1 MATKKNAKTAAQ
13 HIDKRETF
21 VSIQQSISDNDM
33 SMEDKLRTL
42 YEIQKTDS
50 KIDQIDLLRGEL
62 PEEVK
67 DIEDEIE
74 GLNTRISHLKEDI
87 QTQDKV
93 VDSYKKAIEESKAKS
108 AKYEEQQKNVQ
119 NNREFESLNKELEFQ
134 DLERQSLDKK
144 IHESTAIIADW
155 KASLDDTKTNL
166 AGRKT
171 DLINKNKE
179 LATITEE
186 TSKEKAALQK
196 HVDELSAQLDERM
209 ISAYHRV
216 RDNAKNRL
224 AVVTVKREACGG
236 CFNKI
241 PPQKRIE
248 IEQSKKIIV
257 CDYCGRILVSSS
269 FEKDEPA
276 DEKNA
281 K

>member
-1 MATKKNAKTAAQ
+1 MATKKNVKAAST
-13 HIDKRETF
+13 HIDNRETF
-21 VSIQQSISDNDM
+21 VSIQQSTSDNDM
-33 SMEDKLRTL
+33 TMEDKLRTL

-50 KIDQIDLLRGEL
+50 KIDEIDLLRGEL

-74 GLNTRISHLKEDI
+74 GLNTRLSRLKADI
-87 QTQDKV
+87 QVQDKLV
-93 VDSYKKAIEESKAKS
+93 ANYKKQIEESTGKS

-119 NNREFESLNKELEFQ
+119 NNREFESLNKEIEFQ

-144 IHESTAIIADW
+144 IREANAGISEA
-155 KASLDDTKTNL
+155 KAALDETKTNL

-171 DLINKNKE
+171 DLTNKNKE
-179 LATITEE
+179 LASINEE
-186 TSKEKAALQK
+186 TAKEKAVLQK
-196 HVDELSAQLDERM
+196 KVEAMEAKLDPRM
-209 ISAYHRV
+209 VSAYERV
-216 RDNAKNRL
+216 RTNARNRL

-241 PPQKRIE
+241 PPQKRLD

-269 FEKDEPA
+269 FDDEASDSKD
-276 DEKNA
+276 A

>member
-1 MATKKNAKTAAQ
+1 MATKKNVKAASA
-13 HIDKRETF
+13 HIDNRETF
-21 VSIQQSISDNDM
+21 VSIQQSTSDNDM
-33 SMEDKLRTL
+33 TMEDKLRTL

-50 KIDQIDLLRGEL
+50 KIDEIDLLRGEL

-74 GLNTRISHLKEDI
+74 GLNTRLSRLKADI
-87 QTQDKV
+87 QVQDKLV
-93 VDSYKKAIEESKAKS
+93 ANYKKQIEESTGKS

-119 NNREFESLNKELEFQ
+119 NNREFESLNKEIEFQ

-144 IHESTAIIADW
+144 IREANAGISEA
-155 KASLDDTKTNL
+155 KAALDETKTNL

-171 DLINKNKE
+171 DLTNKNKE
-179 LATITEE
+179 LASINEE
-186 TSKEKAALQK
+186 TAKEKAVLQK
-196 HVDELSAQLDERM
+196 KVEAMEAKLDPRM
-209 ISAYHRV
+209 VSAYERV
-216 RDNAKNRL
+216 RTNARNRL

-241 PPQKRIE
+241 PPQKRLD

-269 FEKDEPA
+269 FDDEASDSKD
-276 DEKNA
+276 A